1 MSFKSIIV
9 LAIITGLAGALPHAS
24 AEVSP
29 NRFKAEHVF
38 ELEYAN
44 DPQISP
50 DGGTIVYVRQSM
62 DLATDRIRG
71 DLWVIDTANGEH
83 RPLVTGGASATS
95 PRWSPDGS
103 KLLYTTS
110 KGGKPDLRILF
121 MDTGDSFALTQL
133 NGAPRQATWA
143 PDGKTIAFTLF
154 TKSKQPSFAKE
165 PDLPRNKDWN
175 PPVRVFDDIRFRS
188 DGRGYL
194 KEGADHVYTVSAS
207 GGSIR
212 RVTDGEADFGSPTWL
227 DADTLLVVGN
237 DAEDRDLDP
246 IESEIYVVE
255 LSTRSRRALTDRDGP
270 DSSPAVSPNGA
281 KIAYTGFDDK
291 VLSWQQNRL
300 YLMNADGSGKR
311 EIKTGLDREIQ
322 NVQWGSDGQSLYAQV
337 PRDGE
342 VDLVEIALDG
352 STRTLLTGLGGT
364 SIGRPYAG
372 GTFSVSKTRA
382 PQFAYTAGFNDRPAE
397 VATSDKNGNTRIL
410 TELNADLLPHLDMAP
425 LEEIKVKS
433 SVDGREIEAWV
444 ALPPGFKANGG
455 APMIIEIHGGPFA
468 MYGPFFAAE
477 IQRFAAEGYVTVYV
491 NPRGSTGYGEEFA
504 QLIDLAYPGDDYHDL
519 MDVVTALVDKNY
531 VSEDRLFVTGGSGGG
546 ILTAWIVGQTDRF
559 AAAASIKPVIN
570 WMTMALASD
579 IAALVKRHWIRA
591 DPWSDPDAYLSRS
604 PITLIDNVTTPT
616 LMMVGEEDYRTPAWE
631 AEQFYTAL
639 KLKGVDTALIRIPDA
654 PHLIAGR
661 PSRLIAKTDNILGWF
676 KKYDPANQ

>member
-1 MSFKSIIV
+1 MSFKSIIA
-9 LAIITGLAGALPHAS
+9 LAIITGLAGALPYAS

-110 KGGKPDLRILF
+110 RDGKPDLRILF

-133 NGAPRQATWA
+133 SGAPRQATWA

-154 TKSKQPSFAKE
+154 TTSKQPSFAKAPE
-165 PDLPRNKDWN
+165 LPRNKDWN

-207 GGSIR
+207 GGSVR
-212 RVTDGEADFGSPTWL
+212 RVTNGDADFGSPTWL

-270 DSSPAVSPNGA
+270 DSAPAVSPNGA
-281 KIAYTGFDDK
+281 RIAYTGFDDE

-322 NVQWGSDGQSLYAQV
+322 NVQWGADGQSLYAQV

-364 SIGRPYAG
+364 SIGRPYAS
-372 GTFSVSKTRA
+372 GTFSVSKTRT
-382 PQFAYTAGFNDRPAE
+382 PQFAYTAGFNARPAE

-444 ALPPGFKANGG
+444 ALPPGFKANGS
-455 APMIIEIHGGPFA
+455 AAMILEIHGGPFA

-604 PITLIDNVTTPT
+604 PITLIDNITTPT

-639 KLKGVDTALIRIPDA
+639 KLKGVDTALIRVPGA

-661 PSRLIAKTDNILGWF
+661 PSRLIAKTDNIMGWF

>member
-165 PDLPRNKDWN
+165 PNLPRNKDWN

-212 RVTDGEADFGSPTWL
+212 RVTDGEAAFGSPTWL
-227 DADTLLVVGN
+227 DADSLLVVGN

-372 GTFSVSKTRA
+372 GTFSVSKTRT

-579 IAALVKRHWIRA
+579 IAALIKRHWIRA

-676 KKYDPANQ
+676 KKLSLIHI

>member
-372 GTFSVSKTRA
+372 GTFSVSKTRT

-425 LEEIKVKS
+425 LEEVKVKS